1 MKIGLVGLPGSGKT
15 TLFRLLT
22 GSTEGGSPGG
32 KDATVGTAK
41 VPDPRIVYLSEM
53 FKPKK
58 TTFAQIDLT
67 DLPGLNMGEDQKKGS
82 NPFLTAVRNVDA
94 LVAVIQVFRDGFPHI
109 LGEID
114 PRRDLE
120 KIHAELLFAD
130 WEIIEKR
137 IERLNVKKKK
147 EDELELELLTRC
159 QEELENGGRL
169 NNLSFTTEEE
179 ELLRGFQFLTLKPLM
194 VVLNLDE
201 EWFKTGFPGKEEFL
215 AELEEKGLPALE
227 VSARLEEE
235 IAQLSAE
242 DREIFMEDLG
252 ITEPGVDRLA
262 RMVYRYLGLIS
273 FFTVGEDEVKAWT
286 IKQNTPAKKAAG
298 KIHSDIERGFIR
310 AEVAAYSDLYEHGS
324 MAKLR
329 EKGLFRLEG
338 KDYPVQDGDIIN
350 FRFNV

>member
-1 MKIGLVGLPGSGKT
+1 
-15 TLFRLLT
+15 
-22 GSTEGGSPGG
+22 
-32 KDATVGTAK
+32 
-41 VPDPRIVYLSEM
+41 
-53 FKPKK
+53 
-58 TTFAQIDLT
+58 
-67 DLPGLNMGEDQKKGS
+67 MGR
-82 NPFLTAVRNVDA
+82 F
-94 LVAVIQVFRDGFPHI
+94 
-109 LGEID
+109 D

-130 WEIIEKR
+130 WEVIEKR

-252 ITEPGVDRLA
+252 ITEPG
-262 RMVYRYLGLIS
+262 
-273 FFTVGEDEVKAWT
+273 
-286 IKQNTPAKKAAG
+286 
-298 KIHSDIERGFIR
+298 
-310 AEVAAYSDLYEHGS
+310 
-324 MAKLR
+324 
-329 EKGLFRLEG
+329 
-338 KDYPVQDGDIIN
+338 
-350 FRFNV
+350 

>member
-1 MKIGLVGLPGSGKT
+1 M
-15 TLFRLLT
+15 
-22 GSTEGGSPGG
+22 
-32 KDATVGTAK
+32 
-41 VPDPRIVYLSEM
+41 
-53 FKPKK
+53 
-58 TTFAQIDLT
+58 
-67 DLPGLNMGEDQKKGS
+67 
-82 NPFLTAVRNVDA
+82 
-94 LVAVIQVFRDGFPHI
+94 
-109 LGEID
+109 
-114 PRRDLE
+114 
-120 KIHAELLFAD
+120 LFAD
-130 WEIIEKR
+130 WEVIEKR

-194 VVLNLDE
+194 VVLNLE
-201 EWFKTGFPGKEEFL
+201 EELFKTGFPGKEEFL

-310 AEVAAYSDLYEHGS
+310 AEVAAYSDLFEHGS
-324 MAKLR
+324 MA
-329 EKGLFRLEG
+329 
-338 KDYPVQDGDIIN
+338 N
-350 FRFNV
+350 